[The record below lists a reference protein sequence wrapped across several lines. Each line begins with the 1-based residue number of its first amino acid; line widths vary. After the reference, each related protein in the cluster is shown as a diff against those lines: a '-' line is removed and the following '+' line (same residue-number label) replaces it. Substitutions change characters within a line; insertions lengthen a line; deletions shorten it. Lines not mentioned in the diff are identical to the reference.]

1 MPRNKETAGAV
12 QPGVPDIRLSES
24 DRAAIAEALLAW
36 YRRSHRDMPWR
47 RSRDPYA
54 IWVSEIMLQQTRVDT
69 VREPFAR
76 FMTRFPTIRALAEA
90 PLADVLSLWSGLGY
104 YARAR
109 NLHAAACQIS
119 SQHDGQFPVAADD
132 VRALPG
138 IGPYTAGAILS
149 IAFGQ
154 RAPIL
159 DGNVVRV
166 LSRLFAIA
174 SGPDRADAKRLY
186 WRLAEELLPAGAATQ
201 KTSPT
206 SEAANDVGD
215 FNQALME
222 LGAVVCTPQRPS
234 CLVCPLSARCRA
246 RTQDAVE
253 TYPPAKA
260 RGRVPIVHAVTVL
273 LTPHG
278 RKPRDAATLVQ
289 PVLLLRRPTSGL
301 WGGLWEPPTLW
312 LDRDESGEASE
323 TAEAGLLRLLQS
335 RLGLRVSGSQS
346 AAAQRL
352 PPFTHVL
359 SHREIRF
366 TPFALSLNLPDLAA
380 LCLDEYEA
388 ARWVDASAPLGL
400 GLSAWVRSLLTRVTQ
415 TADPASTFQPG

>member
-1 MPRNKETAGAV
+1 MPAKTPSKAAPESPAS
-12 QPGVPDIRLSES
+12 VPQIDLADSERQAIR
-24 DRAAIAEALLAW
+24 EALLAW

-54 IWVSEIMLQQTRVDT
+54 IWVSEIMLQQARVDT

-76 FMTRFPTIRALAEA
+76 FMARFPTVQALAEA
-90 PLADVLSLWSGLGY
+90 PLADVLSQWSGLGY

-109 NLHAAACQIS
+109 NLHAAAVAIQQ
-119 SQHDGQFPVAADD
+119 QHGGQFPVAADA

-159 DGNVVRV
+159 DGNVTRV

-174 SGPDRADAKRLY
+174 VGPERAEAKRLY
-186 WRLAEELLPAGAATQ
+186 WRLAEELLPASS
-201 KTSPT
+201 TSASSPR
-206 SEAANDVGD
+206 SERNDVGD

-234 CLVCPLSARCRA
+234 CLVCPLSARCQARA
-246 RTQDAVE
+246 QDAVDS
-253 TYPPAKA
+253 YPPAKV
-260 RGRVPIVHAVTVL
+260 RGSVPIVQAVTVL
-273 LTPHG
+273 LSPM
-278 RKPRDAATLVQ
+278 RRADSDRAALAH

-301 WGGLWEPPTLW
+301 WGGLWEPPTIW
-312 LDRDESGEASE
+312 LDSDDSGEASE
-323 TAEAGLLRLLQS
+323 TAEAGLLRLLKT
-335 RLGLRVSGSQS
+335 RLGLRTTGAQS
-346 AAAQRL
+346 AQAQRL
-352 PPFTHVL
+352 PGFTHVL

-366 TPFALSLNLPDLAA
+366 TPFALRLDLPPPESLR
-380 LCLDEYEA
+380 LDSYES

-400 GLSAWVRSLLTRVTQ
+400 ALSAWVSALLFRVTQ
-415 TADPASTFQPG
+415 GDVPASI